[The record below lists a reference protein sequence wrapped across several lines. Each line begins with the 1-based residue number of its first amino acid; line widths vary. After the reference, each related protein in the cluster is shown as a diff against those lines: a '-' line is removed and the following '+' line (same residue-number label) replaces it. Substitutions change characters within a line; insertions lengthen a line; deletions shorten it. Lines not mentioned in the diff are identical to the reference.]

1 MKKIFSILS
10 IAIMVLGMVGFIAP
24 VAKAAEPAGTMTA
37 DALTVDVG
45 QLKAINALTITDAGG
60 EITALNDIK
69 IQIPAGVNAVWD
81 QTDTTAVIDTA
92 GMTTGTVSTTVSYD
106 SATVVTLD
114 VTDDFTA
121 GDVVVISGLSVIGHT
136 GASGAATM
144 TFATDGA
151 DTYDTDDSTANITVA
166 DGAEDILTAATV
178 VPYDPVKDATSNY
191 TINFT
196 IPATGVIPP
205 DGKIT
210 LAFPAGFDISA
221 ADIDSATGIDG
232 TFVASAVGQDLTI
245 ERQNDGANATAGA
258 KVLNLTGIVNHA
270 TAADTYTV
278 TIDTKTADDE
288 LLATVTTDA
297 FKILDAP
304 VAISDLTCESSGQA
318 GAIWLR
324 WTTPVGASISYTVKH
339 ALAAITND
347 VEFDAGTTF
356 TQSWAVGTSGSSVQ
370 QLVTGLNPNTRY
382 YFSVKSTGFG
392 DTLSDVS
399 APTSTSCIAPA
410 SASSSNV
417 DTTAPN
423 TQITS
428 PAGGSTVQAGQ
439 ALVIKGT
446 AIDSGGSSVQKIE
459 VSLDGGTTWN
469 DATVTDDDGTNVIW
483 EYTWANAQAGSQ
495 TIKARATDWTSNI
508 EDTPAEI
515 TVTVSSSA
523 TTPAESGETT
533 TPATGTT
540 AEQLQAQLQT
550 LRVQLLNLLQ
560 QLLVK
565 LQTQLLANLQAQL

>member
-1 MKKIFSILS
+1 G
-10 IAIMVLGMVGFIAP
+10 A
-24 VAKAAEPAGTMTA
+24 
-37 DALTVDVG
+37 
-45 QLKAINALTITDAGG
+45 
-60 EITALNDIK
+60 
-69 IQIPAGVNAVWD
+69 
-81 QTDTTAVIDTA
+81 
-92 GMTTGTVSTTVSYD
+92 VSTTVSYD

-166 DGAEDILTAATV
+166 DGAEDTLTAATV

-205 DGKIT
+205 NGKIT

-232 TFVASAVGQDLTI
+232 TFAASAVGQDLTI
-245 ERQNDGANATAGA
+245 ERQNDGTNATAGA

-270 TAADTYTV
+270 TAADTYDVIINT
-278 TIDTKTADDE
+278 TTADDE

-297 FKILDAP
+297 FKILNAP
-304 VAISDLTCESSGQA
+304 AAISDLTCEASGQA

-324 WTTPVGASISYTVKH
+324 WTTPVGASISYTAKH
-339 ALAAITND
+339 ALAAIDDNTK
-347 VEFDAGTTF
+347 FTAGTAI
-356 TQSWAVGTSGSSVQ
+356 TQSWAVGTRGSSVQ

-392 DTLSDVS
+392 DTLSAIS

-410 SASSSNV
+410 GVSATL

-515 TVTVSSSA
+515 TVTISSSA

>member
-10 IAIMVLGMVGFIAP
+10 ISAMVLGMVGFIAP

-81 QTDTTAVIDTA
+81 QTDTTAVIDVDGA
-92 GMTTGTVSTTVSYD
+92 TTGTVSTTVSYD
-106 SATVVTLD
+106 SAMVVTLD

-121 GDVVVISGLSVIGHT
+121 GDVVVVSGLSLIGHSA
-136 GASGAATM
+136 ASVADTLV
-144 TFATDGA
+144 FAIDGA
-151 DTYDTDDSTANITVA
+151 VYDTDGSVANVTVA
-166 DGAEDILTAATV
+166 DGAEDTLTAATV
-178 VPYDPVKDATSNY
+178 DPYDPVKSSTSNY
-191 TINFT
+191 IINFT

-210 LAFPAGFDISA
+210 LTFPAGFDITA
-221 ADIDSATGIDG
+221 ADISNSSGIDG
-232 TFVASAVGQDLTI
+232 TFVAADAAQVLTI
-245 ERQNDGANATAGA
+245 TRQNDGTNATAGA

-278 TIDTKTADDE
+278 TIDTTTADDE

-297 FKILDAP
+297 FEILDAP

-392 DTLSDVS
+392 DTLSAIS

-410 SASSSNV
+410 GAPSAL

-423 TQITS
+423 TQITY

-515 TVTVSSSA
+515 TVTISSSA